1 MHRIPAIILSA
12 AFACSLAATAA
23 FAHAFLDHAVPGVGA
38 TVSGSPSELK
48 LTFTQSLVPAF
59 ASVQIATAAG
69 APVSAG
75 KATSDPAD
83 PATLHVRLGSAVK
96 ARSLQSDLAC
106 GLGRYP
112 SHRRHVHFHR
122 HALRTGALAGR
133 RRGASFGRAAHA
145 PDVIR
150 WPRPLSSELRDP

>member
-1 MHRIPAIILSA
+1 MHRILAIILSA

-59 ASVQIATAAG
+59 ASVQIATADG

-83 PATLHVRLGSAVK
+83 PATLHVRLGQPLKPGAYKVTWHVVSV
-96 ARSLQSDLAC
+96 DT
-106 GLGRYP
+106 
-112 SHRRHVHFHR
+112 HR
-122 HALRTGALAGR
+122 TEGAYT
-133 RRGASFGRAAHA
+133 FTVT
-145 PDVIR
+145 P
-150 WPRPLSSELRDP
+150 

>member
-83 PATLHVRLGSAVK
+83 PATLHVRLGQPLKSGAYKVTWHVV
-96 ARSLQSDLAC
+96 SVDT
-106 GLGRYP
+106 
-112 SHRRHVHFHR
+112 HRTEGTYTFTV
-122 HALRTGALAGR
+122 T
-133 RRGASFGRAAHA
+133 
-145 PDVIR
+145 P
-150 WPRPLSSELRDP
+150 